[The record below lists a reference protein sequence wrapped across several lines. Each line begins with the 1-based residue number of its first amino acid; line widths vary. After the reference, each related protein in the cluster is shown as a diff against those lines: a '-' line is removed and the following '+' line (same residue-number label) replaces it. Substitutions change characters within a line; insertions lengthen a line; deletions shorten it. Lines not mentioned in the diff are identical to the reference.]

1 MENTI
6 IIAIVS
12 LLCILAHVPTLI
24 LRIVPFHEKISDKDR
39 IRLTVIYAI
48 GLAVDFGI
56 CMWVGNYRKN
66 DVPFYKINLIAFCI
80 VMAAVNIWLVPGYTK
95 VHLFVFG
102 IVADIVMIALS
113 IGAYVS
119 SLLGMQGNAIGIAE
133 TSAIAIVVYALL
145 YPLLSSLL
153 RYTVTPFL
161 EIECQN
167 YWETLWFIPIA
178 MFFSSIFSEGV
189 DVYTTTFPQMLS
201 KCLIGV
207 ATLLICFAVSYD
219 QQHFLNE
226 KELNRQIDQQKGYYH
241 ALTEQVL
248 AEREARHNFRH
259 QVAAIKGFLD
269 KNDMEGLRGY
279 CDDLELEEM
288 GKVTIP
294 YTGNAA
300 ADGVLYHY
308 GCIARAKNIE
318 FSVCCYLKDIAIP
331 DTDFC
336 TILGN
341 ALDNA
346 VTAAGQYDGKRFI
359 EVATEKK
366 HDMLLITV
374 DNSFDGI
381 LFQENGKI
389 YSKKRQN
396 KQEGI
401 GILSMKKLCEKH
413 GGASRF
419 EAVGNRFQASFILKN
434 EVED

>member
-56 CMWVGNYRKN
+56 CMWVGNYRKI

-269 KNDMEGLRGY
+269 KNDM
-279 CDDLELEEM
+279 
-288 GKVTIP
+288 VTYYYI
-294 YTGNAA
+294 G
-300 ADGVLYHY
+300 
-308 GCIARAKNIE
+308 
-318 FSVCCYLKDIAIP
+318 
-331 DTDFC
+331 
-336 TILGN
+336 
-341 ALDNA
+341 
-346 VTAAGQYDGKRFI
+346 
-359 EVATEKK
+359 
-366 HDMLLITV
+366 ITV
-374 DNSFDGI
+374 
-381 LFQENGKI
+381 
-389 YSKKRQN
+389 
-396 KQEGI
+396 
-401 GILSMKKLCEKH
+401 LSISL
-413 GGASRF
+413 
-419 EAVGNRFQASFILKN
+419 N
-434 EVED
+434 